1 MNTFKFSSLVFTF
14 TALLLTSAQAN
25 PNYVASSH
33 SHVQKC
39 YQDRLEDGT
48 ELDGQGWSAVFLV
61 NYKEYFNQYPE
72 KKPTCDIIVNW
83 ACEHGSEVGFD
94 GCFEMYKI
102 QLKKSYSCEVQQNT
116 KNQSLI
122 EISHKVQ
129 FLDQNG
135 KLKEKK
141 VVLVEACKVKAG
153 KFVP

>member
-1 MNTFKFSSLVFTF
+1 MNTFKLSSLFFTL
-14 TALLLTSAQAN
+14 TALFFTSAQAN

-61 NYKEYFNQYPE
+61 NYKEYLEQYPV
-72 KKPTCDIIVNW
+72 KKPTCDIILNW

-94 GCFEMYKI
+94 GCFEMYTM
-102 QLKKSYSCEVQQNT
+102 QLKKNLSCEV
-116 KNQSLI
+116 KYIDGNQI
-122 EISHKVQ
+122 VITQKIQ

-135 KLKEKK
+135 KLNEKK
-141 VVLVEACKVKAG
+141 IILVEGCNVLRKR
-153 KFVP
+153 